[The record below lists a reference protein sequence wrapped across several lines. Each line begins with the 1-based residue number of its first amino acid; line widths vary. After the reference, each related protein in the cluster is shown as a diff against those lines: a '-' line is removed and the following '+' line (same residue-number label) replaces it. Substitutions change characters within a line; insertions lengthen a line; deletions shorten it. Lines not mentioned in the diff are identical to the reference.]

1 MDSASIRTRAQRPP
15 NGLSASSGSAAPA
28 VSASANTNRLLFG
41 LLGLLTITFLG
52 LATWSIRDT
61 SAHEGGR
68 APSFHLKTD
77 QGRVVSP
84 EDFGGK
90 VLVLNFWA
98 TWCPPCVR
106 EIPTLNEFQR
116 QFRDQGV
123 VVVAV
128 SIDKNPGKYKNFLNR
143 FQVSFDTARDPD
155 ANISSSY
162 GTYQIPETYIIKDG
176 KVVRKLISE
185 QNWVSDD
192 SIQFMKSLL

>member
-1 MDSASIRTRAQRPP
+1 MDS
-15 NGLSASSGSAAPA
+15 SSTGGAEPA
-28 VSASANTNRLLFG
+28 NAASANTNRLLFG

-98 TWCPPCVR
+98 SWCAPCVR
-106 EIPTLNEFQR
+106 EIPSLNEFQR

-128 SIDKNPGKYKNFLNR
+128 SIDKNETKYRNFLNR
-143 FQVSFDTARDPD
+143 FRVSFETARDPSAD
-155 ANISSSY
+155 ISDSY
-162 GTYQIPETYIIKDG
+162 GTFQIPETYIIKDG
-176 KVVRKLISE
+176 KVMRKLISE

-192 SIQFMKSLL
+192 SIQFIKGLL

>member
-1 MDSASIRTRAQRPP
+1 VDS
-15 NGLSASSGSAAPA
+15 SSSRSAAQA
-28 VSASANTNRLLFG
+28 GAATASTNRLLFG

-61 SAHEGGR
+61 SAHEGGP

-98 TWCPPCVR
+98 TWCAPCVR
-106 EIPTLNEFQR
+106 EIPTLNELQQ

-128 SIDKNPGKYKNFLNR
+128 SIDKNQSKYRTFLNR
-143 FQVSFDTARDPD
+143 FRVSFDTARDPSAD
-155 ANISSSY
+155 ISSSY
-162 GTYQIPETYIIKDG
+162 GTYQYPETYIIKDG

-192 SIQFMKSLL
+192 SIQFIKSLL

>member
-1 MDSASIRTRAQRPP
+1 MDSAS
-15 NGLSASSGSAAPA
+15 SGAPA
-28 VSASANTNRLLFG
+28 PANAASAKINRLLFG

-61 SAHEGGR
+61 SAHEGGP

-98 TWCPPCVR
+98 TWCAPCVR
-106 EIPTLNEFQR
+106 EIPTLNELQR

-128 SIDKNPGKYKNFLNR
+128 SVDKNENKYKNFLNR
-143 FQVSFDTARDPD
+143 FRVSFDTARDPSAD
-155 ANISSSY
+155 ISASY
-162 GTYQIPETYIIKDG
+162 GTFQYPETYIIKDG
-176 KVVRKLISE
+176 KVVRKLIAE

-192 SIQFMKSLL
+192 SIQFVKSLL

>member
-1 MDSASIRTRAQRPP
+1 MDGSSSASVPR
-15 NGLSASSGSAAPA
+15 
-28 VSASANTNRLLFG
+28 VHKASANTNRLLFA

-61 SAHEGGR
+61 SAHEGGP
-68 APSFHLKTD
+68 APLFHLKTD
-77 QGRVVSP
+77 QGMVVSP

-98 TWCPPCVR
+98 TWCAPCVR
-106 EIPTLNEFQR
+106 EIPSLEQLQR
-116 QFRDQGV
+116 EFRDQGV

-128 SIDKNPGKYKNFLNR
+128 SIDKNESKYKNFLNR
-143 FQVSFDTARDPD
+143 FRVSFDTARDPSAD
-155 ANISSSY
+155 ISSSY

-192 SIQFMKSLL
+192 SVQFIKSLL

>member
-1 MDSASIRTRAQRPP
+1 MDGS
-15 NGLSASSGSAAPA
+15 SSGSTATASTA
-28 VSASANTNRLLFG
+28 SASTNRLLFG
-41 LLGLLTITFLG
+41 LLGLLTLTFLG

-61 SAHEGGR
+61 SAHEGGP
-68 APSFHLKTD
+68 APKFHFKTD
-77 QGRVVSP
+77 QGREVSP
-84 EDFGGK
+84 ENFGGK

-98 TWCPPCVR
+98 TWCAPCVR

-128 SIDKNPGKYKNFLNR
+128 SIDKNPAKYQNFLNR
-143 FQVSFDTARDPD
+143 FHVSFDTMRDPEAD
-155 ANISSSY
+155 ISSSY
-162 GTYQIPETYIIKDG
+162 GTFQIPETYIIKNG

-192 SIQFMKSLL
+192 SIQFVKSLL

>member
-1 MDSASIRTRAQRPP
+1 MTSAS
-15 NGLSASSGSAAPA
+15 
-28 VSASANTNRLLFG
+28 TNRLLFG
-41 LLGLLTITFLG
+41 LLGFLTIAFLG

-61 SAHEGGR
+61 SAHEGGP

-77 QGRVVSP
+77 QGRVVTP

-123 VVVAV
+123 VVLAV
-128 SIDKNPGKYKNFLNR
+128 SIDKNPSKYKNFLNR
-143 FQVSFDTARDPD
+143 FRVSFDTARDPEAD
-155 ANISSSY
+155 ISSSY

-192 SIQFMKSLL
+192 SIRFIKSQLYQG